1 MSRTESARISK
12 KRKGGDSG
20 KSYRWSEEGLD
31 RDEQHRLR
39 REALL
44 RTAARAFN
52 ETSFHSTSVDD
63 LAKSLNVT
71 KPTLYYYVKDK
82 DEILFEC
89 QRMGFDMM
97 KDALQEAS
105 SGVGTGM
112 EKLSHFLTRFAELMA
127 TDFGACLILTGLKP
141 LRPASRAKLAVFARQ
156 LDTALREI
164 IKQGIA
170 DGSIRTC
177 DPKLTAF
184 AIFGAFKG
192 IASWYDANGP
202 LKPEEIADAYLDVM
216 IHGLKPCPK

>member
-1 MSRTESARISK
+1 MSRTEGSRTSR
-12 KRKGGDSG
+12 KRKVEPN

-52 ETSFHSTSVDD
+52 ETGFHSTSVED
-63 LAKSLNVT
+63 LAKRLNVT

-97 KDALQEAS
+97 REALEEARAG
-105 SGVGTGM
+105 SGSGM
-112 EKLSHFLTRFAELMA
+112 KKLCHFLTRFAELMA

-156 LDTALREI
+156 LDTALRDI

-170 DGSIRTC
+170 DGSIRPS
-177 DPKLTAF
+177 DPKLTTF

-202 LKPEEIADAYLDVM
+202 LKPAAIAEAFLDIIVQ
-216 IHGLKPCPK
+216 GLKPRT